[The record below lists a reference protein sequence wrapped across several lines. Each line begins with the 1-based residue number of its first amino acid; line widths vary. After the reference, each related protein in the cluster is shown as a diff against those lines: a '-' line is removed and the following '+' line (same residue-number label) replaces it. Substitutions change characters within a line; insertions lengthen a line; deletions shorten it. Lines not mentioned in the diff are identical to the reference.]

1 MLSLFSN
8 LYKFSLPRISRSERT
23 VRPLFTRFPDAEILR
38 AIFPS
43 FGKTP
48 RRVAPFVVVVVV
60 YDVQTL
66 FFCNL
71 SRAASWISLRI
82 GVLGGKMGPD
92 FYVFPG
98 FDLVSAGESIC
109 LHANK

>member
-66 FFCNL
+66 FFATYRVL
-71 SRAASWISLRI
+71 QVGFPFESESWVEKWVLTFMFSRALI
-82 GVLGGKMGPD
+82 
-92 FYVFPG
+92 
-98 FDLVSAGESIC
+98 
-109 LHANK
+109 

>member
-1 MLSLFSN
+1 MLKYYVQFSRPSGK
-8 LYKFSLPRISRSERT
+8 LPEGLPRLLLLL
-23 VRPLFTRFPDAEILR
+23 LFTMY
-38 AIFPS
+38 
-43 FGKTP
+43 K
-48 RRVAPFVVVVVV
+48 
-60 YDVQTL
+60 L

-82 GVLGGKMGPD
+82 GVLGGKMGAD